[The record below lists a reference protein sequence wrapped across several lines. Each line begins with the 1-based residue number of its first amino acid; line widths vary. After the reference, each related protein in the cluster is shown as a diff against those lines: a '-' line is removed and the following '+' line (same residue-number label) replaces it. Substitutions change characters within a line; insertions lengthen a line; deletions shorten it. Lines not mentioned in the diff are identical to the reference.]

1 MKKGWMWTGV
11 ATVVL
16 AAGVGI
22 GTVYYY
28 GSDDTLPDG
37 VTVGG
42 LSVGKQSPEDAIGQ
56 LKARI
61 AELEGTKVTIASSER
76 MKDARSLKELGM
88 KIETEDFIGKLE
100 KYRDASWWERARLRM
115 DNELAADHGF
125 QVQWDDKVLEKKI
138 ESYWGG
144 FSGEKPIEATR
155 TINERDEVVYT
166 EERPGTALDLAALKK
181 SVKALQPTSLSEGA
195 VGGSKLLSRSLPL
208 PIVETVPN
216 VTLAKLKEEG
226 IERKI
231 AEFTTSFTS
240 SAAGRSYNVTA
251 AAKALNDTLLMPG
264 DVFQYG
270 DIVSKAEKEYG
281 WKEAPVIVK
290 GKLTPGIGGGIC
302 QVSSTLY
309 NAILEAGLDVVER
322 RNHSLVVHYLPPGL
336 DATFADGYVNFRFRN
351 STGKQLLIRTVV
363 EDKRLTVK
371 LFGTMPDNV
380 VYRTE
385 TEQIKVVAPKVTYVA
400 NSKLAL
406 GSSDTL
412 QKGEPGYV
420 VDTYRLK
427 YVDGKLVE
435 RKKLNRSTYK
445 AQAELVA
452 VNPADPLLHPEG
464 GAAPS
469 PAPAPADE
477 GPVEP
482 V

>member
-264 DVFQYG
+264 M
-270 DIVSKAEKEYG
+270 
-281 WKEAPVIVK
+281 
-290 GKLTPGIGGGIC
+290 C
-302 QVSSTLY
+302 SST
-309 NAILEAGLDVVER
+309 
-322 RNHSLVVHYLPPGL
+322 
-336 DATFADGYVNFRFRN
+336 AT
-351 STGKQLLIRTVV
+351 S
-363 EDKRLTVK
+363 
-371 LFGTMPDNV
+371 
-380 VYRTE
+380 
-385 TEQIKVVAPKVTYVA
+385 
-400 NSKLAL
+400 
-406 GSSDTL
+406 
-412 QKGEPGYV
+412 
-420 VDTYRLK
+420 
-427 YVDGKLVE
+427 
-435 RKKLNRSTYK
+435 
-445 AQAELVA
+445 
-452 VNPADPLLHPEG
+452 
-464 GAAPS
+464 
-469 PAPAPADE
+469 
-477 GPVEP
+477 
-482 V
+482 